1 MSPAASLKTIAGP
14 RAAPTWLSAEV
25 LINRAYTDRYRLLRL
40 HAPDIAGTAR
50 PGQFVMIS
58 AAREHEPG
66 PVLPRPMAIYTRN
79 AETGTLDVVYG
90 VVGGGTTALATFA
103 PGERLVVIGPLGQG
117 FVVRQDTDRVLI
129 IGRGVGICAMT
140 TVAQDLADGVDL
152 IAVLSGRN
160 PASVIGAEV
169 FRQASSSWQ
178 VNDADG
184 TSDPGVLHD
193 RLVRAFD
200 DRPPQQILTSGS
212 QRLTQLSGALAAR
225 WHAVVQ
231 VSVEAHMACGVG
243 YCHGCP
249 AGTGTGELE
258 GALVCRDGPVF
269 ELVGT
274 ERMYGAVGV

>member
-1 MSPAASLKTIAGP
+1 MSRADRAGTSTSLETIAGP
-14 RAAPTWLSAEV
+14 RTAPTSLPAEV
-25 LINRAYTDRYRLLRL
+25 LVNRVHTDRYRLLRL
-40 HAPDIAGTAR
+40 HAPEIARTAR

-58 AAREHEPG
+58 AARDHEPG
-66 PVLPRPMAIYTRN
+66 PVLPRPMAIYVRD
-79 AETGTLDVVYG
+79 AESGTLDVVYG
-90 VVGGGTTALATFA
+90 VVGGGTAALATFV
-103 PGERLVVIGPLGQG
+103 PGERLVVTGPLGQG
-117 FVVRQDTDRVLI
+117 FVLRQDTERLLV

-140 TVAQDLADGVDL
+140 TVAQDLADGADL
-152 IAVLSGRN
+152 AAVLSGRN

-169 FRQASSSWQ
+169 FHRAGSVWQ

-184 TSDPGVLHD
+184 TSDPGALHD

-212 QRLTQLSGALAAR
+212 QRLTRLSGALAAR
-225 WHAVVQ
+225 WDATVQ

-249 AGTGTGELE
+249 AGTGTGARE

-269 ELVGT
+269 QLAHT
-274 ERMYGAVGV
+274 